1 MDCLRSTGTLIV
13 AGPSRDGLI
22 IAADTCA
29 TLPDGQKYSKHKL
42 IILTRP
48 RRTVLAVAGTVVI
61 HPDPPEGTTDIID
74 FIHKTKP
81 LLDLEE
87 VAHDCLEA
95 GPDELTEEI
104 IRNTAAACTE
114 AANELIRNHPE
125 VLTKLKH
132 PDFFHLMVTS
142 FQPSTGKSTI
152 GTCRACVEN
161 GVLRTLEPKWIE
173 FEPSSVFDT
182 LFIGESKWVKEE
194 VVPQPEFMEIA
205 CKCGVGSSS
214 VADTTL
220 ETSEKVCV
228 AIIELAAKTAAS
240 SRYPPSSGIEPPID
254 VLFIGEK
261 EPPVKRHWA
270 SFDN

>member
-1 MDCLRSTGTLIV
+1 M
-13 AGPSRDGLI
+13 
-22 IAADTCA
+22 
-29 TLPDGQKYSKHKL
+29 
-42 IILTRP
+42 
-48 RRTVLAVAGTVVI
+48 
-61 HPDPPEGTTDIID
+61 
-74 FIHKTKP
+74 
-81 LLDLEE
+81 
-87 VAHDCLEA
+87 AHDCLEA

-220 ETSEKVCV
+220 ETSEKVPPV
-228 AIIELAAKTAAS
+228 G
-240 SRYPPSSGIEPPID
+240 PSSNSRLGTETPCTPPT
-254 VLFIGEK
+254 
-261 EPPVKRHWA
+261 A
-270 SFDN
+270 SAFLPRRNHRTGREDRRQQPLSTIIRNRTAD